1 MICTHVV
8 SIHTIYKIKYY
19 MPYYT
24 IHYTYYILLYTIY
37 ILYTILYKLIVYKE
51 HFDTRDDTPNS
62 KLYAREIQVKNLIN
76 YPYMIIMPAGS
87 KTLHTI
93 IASEHIA
100 GKEWLKVK
108 EIAIELAEALDHL
121 HSNGVVH
128 GDVKPLNIMRCGN
141 TIKLIDLDAAASI
154 DTGYVGAKY
163 SSAYVPPE
171 MIYVRDRTVT
181 TNTNNSNKTLQNA
194 TNNPQDSSAIITKE
208 KEVIVKSYTIDP
220 VSDEILYKHLPYT
233 LIKAN
238 YSYDSWAYGVV
249 LFELFTGKKLLFAN
263 FEDNVDMN
271 DLYDVYQ
278 FNTIFKQRKLYT
290 ITDPLARN
298 LVSQLLTKDP
308 LKRPSM
314 RQVLGM
320 YSIYIYM
327 CLYAS
332 MCMGPCIYMHA
343 CVIQ

>member
-1 MICTHVV
+1 
-8 SIHTIYKIKYY
+8 
-19 MPYYT
+19 
-24 IHYTYYILLYTIY
+24 
-37 ILYTILYKLIVYKE
+37 
-51 HFDTRDDTPNS
+51 
-62 KLYAREIQVKNLIN
+62 
-76 YPYMIIMPAGS
+76 MIIMPAGS

-108 EIAIELAEALDHL
+108 LIAIELAEALDHL

-171 MIYVRDRTVT
+171 MIFVRDRTVT
-181 TNTNNSNKTLQNA
+181 TNNSIKTLHNA
-194 TNNPQDSSAIITKE
+194 TKDGQDSSAIVTKE

-320 YSIYIYM
+320 YSIYIHIHVFVCMYVYGH
-327 CLYAS
+327 LH
-332 MCMGPCIYMHA
+332 MCMH
-343 CVIQ
+343 V

>member
-1 MICTHVV
+1 
-8 SIHTIYKIKYY
+8 
-19 MPYYT
+19 
-24 IHYTYYILLYTIY
+24 
-37 ILYTILYKLIVYKE
+37 
-51 HFDTRDDTPNS
+51 
-62 KLYAREIQVKNLIN
+62 
-76 YPYMIIMPAGS
+76 MPAGS

-171 MIYVRDRTVT
+171 MIFVRDRTS
-181 TNTNNSNKTLQNA
+181 NSNKVLHNA
-194 TNNPQDSSAIITKE
+194 TKDAQDSSAIITKE
-208 KEVIVKSYTIDP
+208 KEVIVKSYQIDNNT
-220 VSDEILYKHLPYT
+220 DEILYKHLPYT

-278 FNTIFKQRKLYT
+278 FNNIFKQRKLYT

-320 YSIYIYM
+320 LYSIYMFYYYRYIN
-327 CLYAS
+327 S
-332 MCMGPCIYMHA
+332 ICMR
-343 CVIQ
+343 V